1 LEDIMHRIAPFLIAI
16 AIALPTAGVERPV
29 HTYSIVARDE
39 ATGQMGVAVQSHWFS
54 VGSIVTWAEA
64 GVGAIATQSFV
75 DPAYGPRGLEL
86 MKSGL
91 SAEQA
96 LDALLLVD
104 EGRDVRQVA
113 FVDTSGRVA
122 AHTGAKCIEAAGHHA
137 GEGFSVQANMMLND
151 EVVPAM
157 AKAYESTEGDLAERL
172 MAALEAAQSVGG
184 DIRGKQSAAMLIVKS
199 ESTGRSWA
207 DRVLELR
214 IEDHPTPIVE
224 MRRLL
229 RVHRAYEHMNA
240 GDLAVEHEDLEL
252 AMAEYG
258 AAAVLLPGNV
268 EVQYWAA
275 VTLATSGK
283 LEQALPIFRTVFAIS
298 PPVRLRVL
306 QEARSS
312 ARDLLEMHV
321 GLRVRNRAPCSFEPL
336 LELAGEVE
344 LETPVVG
351 GVAPGAH
358 QQVHRRVAEVGHR
371 DQYLRFRQHAFIRC
385 NDRSDGVHGGLDV
398 VVVRDAHH
406 HVDAAG
412 FVAIEVLDRRPVD
425 LPIGDGDSDV
435 VGALEGR
442 REDANLFDR
451 ARRSSDIDEVSQIE
465 RSEEE
470 QHHTGGEVGKRAL
483 QRKTDGEAGG
493 TEDCDHRGRRHP
505 EPVERGD
512 HHHRED
518 RVIDQLGHEGDER
531 GIHVAARETPGGD
544 LARPP
549 GHHATDD

>member
-1 LEDIMHRIAPFLIAI
+1 MRR
-16 AIALPTAGVERPV
+16 ALPIFVILTFTLPALGVERPV
-29 HTYSIVARDE
+29 HTYSIVARDPV
-39 ATGQMGVAVQSHWFS
+39 TGDMGVAVQSHWFS

-75 DPAYGPRGLEL
+75 DPAYGPRGLDL

-122 AHTGAKCIEAAGHHA
+122 AHTGAKCIEAAGHHV
-137 GEGFSVQANMMLND
+137 GDGYSVQANMMLND
-151 EVVPAM
+151 KIVPAM

-207 DRVLELR
+207 DSVLELR

-258 AAAVLLPGNV
+258 KAAELLPDNV

-283 LEQALPIFRTVFAIS
+283 LEQALPIFRTVFAADS
-298 PPVRLRVL
+298 
-306 QEARSS
+306 
-312 ARDLLEMHV
+312 
-321 GLRVRNRAPCSFEPL
+321 NW
-336 LELAGEVE
+336 VE
-344 LETPVVG
+344 LTRRLVKPGIIPDTPEGHALVEQI
-351 GVAPGAH
+351 VA
-358 QQVHRRVAEVGHR
+358 VSAE
-371 DQYLRFRQHAFIRC
+371 
-385 NDRSDGVHGGLDV
+385 
-398 VVVRDAHH
+398 
-406 HVDAAG
+406 
-412 FVAIEVLDRRPVD
+412 
-425 LPIGDGDSDV
+425 
-435 VGALEGR
+435 
-442 REDANLFDR
+442 
-451 ARRSSDIDEVSQIE
+451 
-465 RSEEE
+465 
-470 QHHTGGEVGKRAL
+470 
-483 QRKTDGEAGG
+483 
-493 TEDCDHRGRRHP
+493 
-505 EPVERGD
+505 
-512 HHHRED
+512 
-518 RVIDQLGHEGDER
+518 
-531 GIHVAARETPGGD
+531 
-544 LARPP
+544 
-549 GHHATDD
+549 